1 LLIKP
6 LAENIQ
12 GKTCKPRRVFF
23 FVVVAGDLG
32 NENDSQQ
39 AYADVK

>member
-1 LLIKP
+1 MKP

-23 FVVVAGDLG
+23 YFFVAGDLG
-32 NENDSQQ
+32 NEHDSQQ